1 MKVINAFFR
10 QVDIDRCGGSKP
22 SERAKVKRIVR
33 KRERAIQRTAFARA
47 LPFHLADLADEID
60 ALPKPT
66 AAVNLDSNIW
76 QRSRKGHGQRTKN
89 SKKRGSIKQ
98 PCFSSAFESRLEFRI
113 EGVTHASC
121 ASTQD
126 FALM

>member
-47 LPFHLADLADEID
+47 LPFHLAELADEID

-66 AAVNLDSNIW
+66 AAVKMDSKNW
-76 QRSRKGHGQRTKN
+76 QRSQKGHGQRTKN
-89 SKKRGSIKQ
+89 GKKRGSTMQ
-98 PCFSSAFESRLEFRI
+98 PCFSSAFYSRLEFRI

-121 ASTQD
+121 DSTQD